1 MNQAQFIRTNAYL
14 STKESKQMEK
24 NVKSY
29 DQGSIG
35 GRLRAERERINITQ
49 ADMASIAGLT
59 KQAQINYES
68 NKRSPD
74 LVYLSTLAENAPI
87 DVSFIV
93 TGKKNTDKK
102 SLTNKEVDLI
112 EKYRSANKSV
122 VDLVDYILDCHVKQA
137 KLQKE
142 LEEALGVTPITFPP
156 TDYTI

>member
-1 MNQAQFIRTNAYL
+1 
-14 STKESKQMEK
+14 MEK
-24 NVKSY
+24 NLKNY
-29 DQGSIG
+29 DKRSIG
-35 GRLRAERERINITQ
+35 GRLRAERERINMTQ
-49 ADMASIAGLT
+49 ADMATIAGLT

-93 TGKKNTDKK
+93 TGKKNTDKE

-122 VDLVDYILDCHVKQA
+122 VDLVDYILDCHVKQE
-137 KLQKE
+137 KLQQE
-142 LEEALGVTPITFPP
+142 LQKALGPMPIP
-156 TDYTI
+156 TDWFSDNVI

>member
-1 MNQAQFIRTNAYL
+1 MNQAQFIRTIVYL

-35 GRLRAERERINITQ
+35 GRLRAERERINMTQ
-49 ADMASIAGLT
+49 AEMATIAGLT

-74 LVYLSTLAENAPI
+74 LVYLSKLAERAPI

-93 TGKKNTDKK
+93 TGKKNTDKE

-122 VDLVDYILDCHVKQA
+122 IDLVDYILDCHVKQE
-137 KLQKE
+137 KLQQE
-142 LEEALGVTPITFPP
+142 LQDALGVTPIIIPP
-156 TDYTI
+156 NDFSI